1 MEIEPLENIPLLSSL
16 PEPVRQEV
24 IRRGQKRSYGP
35 GQIISLEGEPPE
47 AVYFVLRGRVKIYK
61 LSPEGRAQ
69 VLTQLKSG
77 DIFNLVPALDEGP
90 NPATAEALDQVTLY
104 LFPRQSFIQM
114 VKKHPDL
121 AWVILENLAQR
132 LRHLT
137 ALVEDLSFRTV
148 RGRLAKLLLEQAS
161 KGQVEKG
168 GWLTQEEMAA
178 RLGTVREVVSR
189 SLRSL
194 EEEGLIRIAR
204 HRIIILEREA
214 LEEQAV

>member
-1 MEIEPLENIPLLSSL
+1 MEIEPLETIPLLSSL

-24 IRRGQKRSYGP
+24 IRRGQKRSYDP
-35 GQIISLEGEPPE
+35 GQTISLEGEPAE
-47 AVYFVLRGRVKIYK
+47 AVYFVLRGRVKVYK
-61 LSPEGRAQ
+61 LSLEGRAQ

-77 DIFNLVPALDEGP
+77 DIFNLVPALDGGA
-90 NPATAEALDQVTLY
+90 NPATAEALGQVTLY

-114 VKKHPDL
+114 VKRYPDL
-121 AWVILENLAQR
+121 AWALLENLAQR

-161 KGQVEKG
+161 KGQVERG

-189 SLRSL
+189 SLRNL
-194 EEEGLIRIAR
+194 EEAGLIRITR

-214 LEEQAV
+214 LEERAV

>member
-1 MEIEPLENIPLLSSL
+1 
-16 PEPVRQEV
+16 
-24 IRRGQKRSYGP
+24 
-35 GQIISLEGEPPE
+35 
-47 AVYFVLRGRVKIYK
+47 
-61 LSPEGRAQ
+61 
-69 VLTQLKSG
+69 
-77 DIFNLVPALDEGP
+77 LDEGP

>member
-16 PEPVRQEV
+16 PEPVRREV
-24 IRRGQKRSYGP
+24 FRHGQKRSYGP
-35 GQIISLEGEPPE
+35 GEVISLEGEPPE
-47 AVYFVLRGRVKIYK
+47 AVHFVLRGRVKVYK

-69 VLTQLKSG
+69 VLAQLRPG
-77 DIFNLVPALDEGP
+77 DIFNLVPALDGGP
-90 NPATAEALDQVTLY
+90 NPATAEALDQVTMY
-104 LFPRQSFIQM
+104 VFPCQSFIQM
-114 VKKHPDL
+114 VKRYPDL
-121 AWVILENLAQR
+121 AWAILENLAQR

-161 KGQVEKG
+161 KGQVERE

-204 HRIIILEREA
+204 HRIIILDREA